1 MGIIEIRTNPDAK
14 QTDLTGKESMSSVI
28 VISLA
33 LALGTYAV
41 AAHRGANLVK
51 LDRYTL
57 LMSAIWGALELA
69 SACAGYGAG
78 RWILAGEIGSDHS
91 VLRVHVIAGVLLVA
105 AGIRMLLQAFKKKT
119 LLEHRM
125 DRVDIK
131 TDILL
136 SLRLCVLALFLG
148 IACGLM
154 MVPMKEFLLSVFAF
168 SAIFAGIGY
177 VSGRA
182 NGAVFT
188 DQAAG
193 LAGGLLCLMGIVLQA
208 VP

>member
-1 MGIIEIRTNPDAK
+1 
-14 QTDLTGKESMSSVI
+14 MSSII

-33 LALGTYAV
+33 MALGTYAV

-78 RWILAGEIGSDHS
+78 RWILAGELGNAHS
-91 VLRVHVIAGVLLVA
+91 IFRVRIIAGILLVA

-125 DRVDIK
+125 EHVDIK
-131 TDILL
+131 TDVIL
-136 SLRLCVLALFLG
+136 SLRLCVQALFLG

-154 MVPMKEFLLSVFAF
+154 MLPMKGFLLSVFGF
-168 SAIFAGIGY
+168 SAVFAGIGY

-182 NGAVFT
+182 NGAVLT

-208 VP
+208 AP

>member
-1 MGIIEIRTNPDAK
+1 
-14 QTDLTGKESMSSVI
+14 MSSII

-33 LALGTYAV
+33 LALGTYGI

-57 LMSAIWGALELA
+57 LMTAIWGALELA

-78 RWILAGEIGSDHS
+78 RWILAGEMGGAHS
-91 VLRVHVIAGVLLVA
+91 VLRIRVIAGILLIA
-105 AGIRMLLQAFKKKT
+105 AGIRMLLHAFKKET

-125 DRVDIK
+125 ESVDIK
-131 TDILL
+131 ADIIL
-136 SLRLCVLALFLG
+136 SLRLCIQALLLG
-148 IACGLM
+148 IACGLLM
-154 MVPMKEFLLSVFAF
+154 LPMKGLLFSVFGL
-168 SAIFAGIGY
+168 SAAFAGIGY

-182 NGAVFT
+182 YGAVFT
-188 DQAAG
+188 DQAVG

-208 VP
+208 AP